1 MQAMLLAVLA
11 STCLAE
17 VATVPWPFL
26 HPLFTNHMVLQRDMP
41 FEIQLGSPKSDT
53 ARLSG
58 H

>member
-1 MQAMLLAVLA
+1 MLLAVLA